1 MMAQKVLLCLI
12 GLAAGSMVAAG
23 VFAFITLIGVVT
35 RLAARTKTVRHVML
49 YEDMAV
55 LGGTVGNLLTIFQ
68 WKIPAGTWLLCLF
81 GIFAGIYVGCQAIA
95 LAEAL
100 KVIPV
105 FAKRIQL
112 KVGLSLIILILA
124 IGKGLG
130 ALYQLYFYWE

>member
-1 MMAQKVLLCLI
+1 MIAQKILLCFI
-12 GLAAGSMVAAG
+12 GLTAGSMVAAG
-23 VFAFITLIGVVT
+23 VFAFITLIG
-35 RLAARTKTVRHVML
+35 
-49 YEDMAV
+49 
-55 LGGTVGNLLTIFQ
+55 
-68 WKIPAGTWLLCLF
+68 
-81 GIFAGIYVGCQAIA
+81 CQAVA

-130 ALYQLYFYWE
+130 ALWQLYFNWK

>member
-1 MMAQKVLLCLI
+1 MIAQKILLGFI
-12 GLAAGSMVAAG
+12 GLMAGSMVAAG

-35 RLAARTKTVRHVML
+35 RMAARTKTVKHVML
-49 YEDMAV
+49 YEDMVV
-55 LGGTVGNLLTIFQ
+55 LGGTLGNIMTIFE
-68 WKIPAGTWLLCLF
+68 WKISVGAWLLCLF
-81 GIFAGIYVGCQAIA
+81 GLFSGIYIGCQAIA

-100 KVIPV
+100 KVIPI

-130 ALYQLYFYWE
+130 ALWQLYFNWK